1 MKRLLFVLVLV
12 GCPGGGAKSM
22 RREAP
27 GGMNDTGVLGGV
39 GYGGGSTP
47 GNKPACKDQPGDP
60 LPSCS
65 GGAPDNS
72 PLDDESGMHVIG
84 AMDKGAIRRVIHDHF
99 EVLRYCYESTLMAN
113 PGISG
118 TVQAKFTIG
127 IDGTVL
133 DVVATGIHPDV
144 ETCVAAKVR
153 TFKFP
158 RPGAG
163 SKVIE
168 VAYPFTF
175 KPS

>member
-22 RREAP
+22 RRESP
-27 GGMNDTGVLGGV
+27 GEMNGNGNDTGGATKG
-39 GYGGGSTP
+39 
-47 GNKPACKDQPGDP
+47 KPACKDQPGDP
-60 LPSCS
+60 LPSC
-65 GGAPDNS
+65 GPGAPDNA
-72 PLDDESGMHVIG
+72 PDEESGMHVIG
-84 AMDKGAIRRVIHDHF
+84 AMDKGVIRKVIRDHF
-99 EVLRYCYESTLMAN
+99 EALRYCYESTLLAN

-133 DVVATGIHPDV
+133 DVVASGIHPDV

-163 SKVIE
+163 NVIE